1 MLKGYAPTVIDSFG
15 LPLRMSRS
23 VCCAASILGGDYFA
37 SAWQE
42 KKTCC
47 SSSHLCLCSIAVTVT
62 ALHPTRLCRIA
73 VFSVKP
79 TFSHKHPD
87 GGVLA
92 LISQC
97 DFALSY
103 LWVYPLGLGS
113 CFFPFLIYAKYDL
126 AYPDFPVRPPL
137 APLRH
142 KPRTPYHFLLER
154 EDPIVSTITSGAR
167 IVSTRIRKFIFSL
180 VHLSILIH
188 LISHH
193 PSRFNC

>member
-1 MLKGYAPTVIDSFG
+1 MLFLITS
-15 LPLRMSRS
+15 
-23 VCCAASILGGDYFA
+23 
-37 SAWQE
+37 
-42 KKTCC
+42 
-47 SSSHLCLCSIAVTVT
+47 LCSIAVTVT

-73 VFSVKP
+73 VFSIKP

-126 AYPDFPVRPPL
+126 ADHIGGY
-137 APLRH
+137 
-142 KPRTPYHFLLER
+142 
-154 EDPIVSTITSGAR
+154 AR
-167 IVSTRIRKFIFSL
+167 SYL
-180 VHLSILIH
+180 V
-188 LISHH
+188 
-193 PSRFNC
+193 